1 MDIEDA
7 YSAVVNNLTID
18 VGKFYAPG
26 DSLSLGKGIFYSG
39 VLYPIYD
46 EDQEI
51 YITAQGLVYILT
63 HECDVDPDNERLFN
77 DDLLICPV
85 IPFEH
90 LIESLQVDLSE
101 ASLGG
106 FLGNLAT
113 RRIYR
118 LIYIPPCPQELP
130 YGGVMYLNH
139 ITNTH
144 VSAFER
150 VGVKRL
156 AALTGYGLGI
166 VEPVIE
172 NHLLRPKAERL
183 AYVPDIDQNF
193 MA

>member
-18 VGKFYAPG
+18 VGRFYAPG
-26 DSLSLGKGIFYSG
+26 GNLSLGKGIFYAG

-51 YITAQGLVYILT
+51 YITAQGLVYVLT
-63 HECDVDPDNERLFN
+63 HECDVDPENERLFN

-90 LIESLQVDLSE
+90 LINSLREFLPD
-101 ASLGG
+101 ASLGS

-118 LIYIPPCPQELP
+118 LIYIPPCPQALP

-144 VSAFER
+144 VSAFGRE
-150 VGVKRL
+150 GVTRL

-183 AYVPDIDQNF
+183 ALVPEDTPSFN
-193 MA
+193 A